1 MVNVFTC
8 ENDKWNEYLS
18 YMPIEYQ
25 DIYYTSHYHKLN
37 EKKGTSEARCFVYE
51 NNGKMALYPFM
62 LNKIENE
69 NLKDEYFDIETVYG
83 YTGPVSNSHNEEFLY
98 SFEYEFLNYCKSNNI
113 IAEFIRFNSLMNNIN
128 IFKHN
133 IEVSKNRTTVIVN
146 LQEDIQAIWENSIS
160 SKNRNMIRK
169 AEKFG
174 LNVRESNDYDT
185 FKKIY
190 YKTMEKVKASSFY
203 YFDDEYFENISKND
217 NCILFEV
224 TLKDKVIAGGLFLKY
239 GQYFHYHLSGSL
251 SEYLKY
257 APNNLMLMEAI
268 KYGKSKGIKVMH
280 LGGGLTKDSQDRLF
294 KFKKSFSKQTLD
306 FYIGKRVHNEYI
318 YKKLCDEWILN
329 NPDKKPVHFLLYKQ
343 K

>member
-1 MVNVFTC
+1 MINVFTSQ
-8 ENDKWNEYLS
+8 NNKWNEYIQ
-18 YMPIEYQ
+18 YMPIEYR
-25 DIYYTSHYHKLN
+25 DIYYTLDYHKLY
-37 EKKGTSEARCFVYE
+37 EKRGKSEARCFVYE
-51 NNGKMALYPFM
+51 DGEKIALYPFL

-69 NLKDEYFDIETVYG
+69 NLKEDYFDIETVYG
-83 YTGPVSNSHNEEFLY
+83 YTGPISNSNDKNFLS
-98 SFEYEFLNYCKSNNI
+98 SFENEFLNYCKSNNI
-113 IAEFIRFNSLMNNIN
+113 LAEFIRFNPLIDNIN

-133 IEVSKNRTTVIVN
+133 IEILKNRTTVIVN
-146 LQEDIQAIWENSIS
+146 LDKDIQSIWENSIS

-174 LNVRESNDYDT
+174 LKVRKSNDYSA

-203 YFDDEYFENISKND
+203 YFGDEYFENISKSD

-224 TLKDKVIAGGLFLKY
+224 VLNDEVIAGGLFLKY

-268 KYGKSKGIKVMH
+268 KYAKSIGLKKMH
-280 LGGGLTKDSQDRLF
+280 LGGGITSDPQDRLF

-306 FYIGKRVHNEYI
+306 FYIGKRVHNEQI
-318 YKKLCDEWILN
+318 YNKLCDEWLLN
-329 NPDKKPVHFLLYKQ
+329 NPDKNPVYFLLYKQ
-343 K
+343 R